1 MYADNNIECSFLKTF
16 SRKSH
21 KNKSI
26 ISKPAKIKGWVRHL
40 IKKEMEVGLV
50 DIIRQGSYNCT
61 ELILLI
67 NYEMF

>member
-1 MYADNNIECSFLKTF
+1 MFKKKTF
-16 SRKSH
+16 SGKSQ
-21 KNKSI
+21 KYKLI
-26 ISKPAKIKGWVRHL
+26 ILKPAKIKGGGKDIKVR
-40 IKKEMEVGLV
+40 KEMTISLV

>member
-1 MYADNNIECSFLKTF
+1 MNILILLLNRQIHIWRYIVKIITTK
-16 SRKSH
+16 KS
-21 KNKSI
+21 
-26 ISKPAKIKGWVRHL
+26 
-40 IKKEMEVGLV
+40 KKEMEVGLV